1 MKMQQGG
8 KNRPATFYNRYYKRK
23 EERIIM
29 NQDRIYEPIRK
40 KIEEWIRYDDYK
52 PAGAYYD
59 NMEAH
64 DKYRKWH
71 DRDCVMMGGD
81 LKADTMFSLWLP
93 LRHTIARIN
102 NAETIREVGN
112 ISSKYDFL
120 RSLEKGN
127 NLEKLLPACMSIT
140 AKLST
145 LFELGMGRENIF
157 MLPDRRLNSLRGG
170 DPYWDYIPAFLLASF
185 SNGEFAH
192 YWNSP
197 KEHLEWIEREH
208 FQVFFDGDITP
219 ENIKDLSGAGD
230 VNKSLPPKGVQAME
244 KMIDNYIGILRERKK
259 YFPETELYHADMVA
273 EEMLD
278 MDGMLLMDEMICRD
292 MKIQEFGERVTRGDK
307 EALAQIED
315 VMST

>member
-1 MKMQQGG
+1 
-8 KNRPATFYNRYYKRK
+8 
-23 EERIIM
+23 M
-29 NQDRIYEPIRK
+29 NQNNIYKPIRR
-40 KIEEWIRYDDYK
+40 KIEEWIRYDDCK
-52 PAGAYYD
+52 PVGAYYD

-71 DRDCVMMGGD
+71 DRDCVMMGGE

-102 NAETIREVGN
+102 NTETIREVGN

-120 RSLEKGN
+120 RSLDKGN
-127 NLEKLLPACMSIT
+127 NLEKLLPAYMSIT
-140 AKLST
+140 TKLST

-157 MLPDRRLNSLRGG
+157 MLPDRQLNSLRGG
-170 DPYWDYIPAFLLASF
+170 EPYWDYIPAFLLASF
-185 SNGEFAH
+185 PNGEFAH

-197 KEHLEWIEREH
+197 EEHLEWIEREY

-230 VNKSLPPKGVQAME
+230 INKSLPPEGVQAME
-244 KMIDNYIGILRERKK
+244 NMIDNYISVLQKRRK
-259 YFPETELYHADMVA
+259 YFTEEELSRSADVCEKVLHMN
-273 EEMLD
+273 EMRHMND
-278 MDGMLLMDEMICRD
+278 MIRMDEQIQQFVERA
-292 MKIQEFGERVTRGDK
+292 MKGDK